1 MNRDQL
7 TLTKQCAIVWQNV
20 EYLKSLKGVTD
31 TDIARAM
38 NRSVQTVVNRRA
50 HPRNTTVDDLIKL
63 GKYFKIP
70 PASLLM
76 PLVAAEPPKPEE
88 YIK

>member
-20 EYLKSLKGVTD
+20 EYLKSLKGATD
-31 TDIARAM
+31 TDIARAI
-38 NRSVQTVVNRRA
+38 NRSVQTVVNRRS